1 MRCAM
6 FKMYEMLSHASHR
19 NHAVLCGLFLVG
31 PVLKRFY
38 EATRARAESDDEK
51 EKKEREREKL
61 LLQKLL
67 KRLLEM
73 GAETGE
79 VRMMFDRALLL
90 DGSGADVGRLD
101 MEMLDLLKVGM
112 KSRWMEHF
120 SLEGRSLLAF
130 REEAMKGLPAAGFT
144 FMVRLSF
151 VSFLV
156 GDDLDAFDL
165 ARCGCGLQ
173 IYRKWAPLRFSM

>member
-38 EATRARAESDDEK
+38 EATRAGAESGEK
-51 EKKEREREKL
+51 GKREEKI

-79 VRMMFDRALLL
+79 VRKMFGRALTLEEEG
-90 DGSGADVGRLD
+90 GSEVD

-120 SLEGRSLLAF
+120 SLEGCSLLAF
-130 REEAMKGLPAAGFT
+130 REEAMKGLPTAGFT

-151 VSFLV
+151 LLV
-156 GDDLDAFDL
+156 FRG
-165 ARCGCGLQ
+165 R
-173 IYRKWAPLRFSM
+173 P

>member
-1 MRCAM
+1 M

-38 EATRARAESDDEK
+38 EGTRARAESDDEK
-51 EKKEREREKL
+51 EKKEREREKF

-79 VRMMFDRALLL
+79 VRIMFDRALLL
-90 DGSGADVGRLD
+90 EEGHGGSEAGKLD
-101 MEMLDLLKVGM
+101 MEILDLLKVGM

-130 REEAMKGLPAAGFT
+130 REEAMKGLPTAGFT

-151 VSFLV
+151 
-156 GDDLDAFDL
+156 
-165 ARCGCGLQ
+165 
-173 IYRKWAPLRFSM
+173 FSVFRWRRP